1 MISRHGIFIRTLKN
15 IIRTAKTGARSCC
28 QGKILKVLYGK
39 IIVAMVSF
47 MERVNVEGEPLQSE
61 RPYGVDPNRL
71 YPIEFVA
78 DLLSVDKNLVRWW
91 IKKGVI
97 EGIRLPNRAW
107 RIRGIEIIRIID
119 QGKSVPKG

>member
-1 MISRHGIFIRTLKN
+1 M
-15 IIRTAKTGARSCC
+15 
-28 QGKILKVLYGK
+28 LYGK

-78 DLLSVDKNLVRWW
+78 DLLSVDKNLIRWW

>member
-1 MISRHGIFIRTLKN
+1 
-15 IIRTAKTGARSCC
+15 
-28 QGKILKVLYGK
+28 VLYVK
-39 IIVAMVSF
+39 IMAVMVSF

-78 DLLSVDKNLVRWW
+78 DLLSIDKNLVRWW

-107 RIRGIEIIRIID
+107 RIRGIEIIRLID

>member
-1 MISRHGIFIRTLKN
+1 M
-15 IIRTAKTGARSCC
+15 
-28 QGKILKVLYGK
+28 
-39 IIVAMVSF
+39 SF
-47 MERVNVEGEPLQSE
+47 VERVDVEGGPLDAE

-71 YPIEFVA
+71 YPMEFVA
-78 DLLSVDKNLVRWW
+78 ELFSVDKKLVRWW

-119 QGKSVPKG
+119 QGKSAGIMKKE

>member
-1 MISRHGIFIRTLKN
+1 
-15 IIRTAKTGARSCC
+15 
-28 QGKILKVLYGK
+28 
-39 IIVAMVSF
+39 

-78 DLLSVDKNLVRWW
+78 DLLSIDKNLVRWW

-107 RIRGIEIIRIID
+107 RIRGIEIIRLID

>member
-1 MISRHGIFIRTLKN
+1 M
-15 IIRTAKTGARSCC
+15 
-28 QGKILKVLYGK
+28 V
-39 IIVAMVSF
+39 VMVSF
-47 MERVNVEGEPLQSE
+47 VERVDVEGRPLDAE

-71 YPIEFVA
+71 YPMEFVA
-78 DLLSVDKNLVRWW
+78 ELFSVDKKLVRWW

-119 QGKSVPKG
+119 QGKSAGIMKKE

>member
-1 MISRHGIFIRTLKN
+1 MEFSLERPKTSSEP
-15 IIRTAKTGARSCC
+15 AKTGARSRC
-28 QGKILKVLYGK
+28 QGKILKVLYVK
-39 IIVAMVSF
+39 IMAVMVSF

-78 DLLSVDKNLVRWW
+78 DLLSIDKNLVRWW

-107 RIRGIEIIRIID
+107 RIRGIEIIRLID

>member
-1 MISRHGIFIRTLKN
+1 MSTLYKF
-15 IIRTAKTGARSCC
+15 
-28 QGKILKVLYGK
+28 VYGK
-39 IIVAMVSF
+39 IMVGMVSL
-47 MERVNVEGEPLQSE
+47 MERAGAEGKTLDEE

-78 DLLSVDKNLVRWW
+78 DLFSVDRKLVRWW
-91 IKKGVI
+91 IKKGVL

-119 QGKSVPKG
+119 QGASRRTPRN

>member
-1 MISRHGIFIRTLKN
+1 MISRHGIFIQTLQN

-28 QGKILKVLYGK
+28 QGKILKVLYVK
-39 IIVAMVSF
+39 IMAVMVSF
-47 MERVNVEGEPLQSE
+47 MERVNMEGEPLQSE

-78 DLLSVDKNLVRWW
+78 DLLSVDRKLVRWW
-91 IKKGVI
+91 IKKGVL

-107 RIRGIEIIRIID
+107 RIRGIEIIRLID
-119 QGKSVPKG
+119 QGKNVPKG

>member
-1 MISRHGIFIRTLKN
+1 
-15 IIRTAKTGARSCC
+15 
-28 QGKILKVLYGK
+28 
-39 IIVAMVSF
+39 MVSF

-78 DLLSVDKNLVRWW
+78 DLFAIDKNLVRWW

-107 RIRGIEIIRIID
+107 RIRGIEIIRLID
-119 QGKSVPKG
+119 QGKNVPKG

>member
-28 QGKILKVLYGK
+28 QGKILKVLYVK
-39 IIVAMVSF
+39 IMAVMVSF

-91 IKKGVI
+91 IKKGVL

-107 RIRGIEIIRIID
+107 RIRGIEIIRLID
-119 QGKSVPKG
+119 QGKNVPKG

>member
-1 MISRHGIFIRTLKN
+1 
-15 IIRTAKTGARSCC
+15 
-28 QGKILKVLYGK
+28 
-39 IIVAMVSF
+39 MVSF

-78 DLLSVDKNLVRWW
+78 DLLSVDKNLIRWW

>member
-1 MISRHGIFIRTLKN
+1 MEFSFKRPKTSSEP
-15 IIRTAKTGARSCC
+15 TKTGASSCC
-28 QGKILKVLYGK
+28 QGKILKVLYVK
-39 IIVAMVSF
+39 IMAVMVSF
-47 MERVNVEGEPLQSE
+47 MERVDVEGEPLQSE

-78 DLLSVDKNLVRWW
+78 DLFAIDKNLVRWW

-119 QGKSVPKG
+119 QGKSAPKG

>member
-1 MISRHGIFIRTLKN
+1 
-15 IIRTAKTGARSCC
+15 
-28 QGKILKVLYGK
+28 
-39 IIVAMVSF
+39 

-78 DLLSVDKNLVRWW
+78 DLFAIDKNLVRWW

-119 QGKSVPKG
+119 QGKSAPKW

>member
-1 MISRHGIFIRTLKN
+1 MISRHGILIRTPQN
-15 IIRTAKTGARSCC
+15 NIRTRKNGRRSCC
-28 QGKILKVLYGK
+28 QGKILKVLYVK
-39 IIVAMVSF
+39 IMAVMVSF
-47 MERVNVEGEPLQSE
+47 MERVDVEGKTLDVE

-78 DLLSVDKNLVRWW
+78 DLFAIDKNLVRWW

-107 RIRGIEIIRIID
+107 RIRGIEIIRLID
-119 QGKSVPKG
+119 QGKSQPK

>member
-1 MISRHGIFIRTLKN
+1 M
-15 IIRTAKTGARSCC
+15 A
-28 QGKILKVLYGK
+28 V
-39 IIVAMVSF
+39 MVSF

-78 DLLSVDKNLVRWW
+78 DLLSIDKNLVRWW

-107 RIRGIEIIRIID
+107 RIRGIEIIRLID

>member
-1 MISRHGIFIRTLKN
+1 
-15 IIRTAKTGARSCC
+15 
-28 QGKILKVLYGK
+28 VLYGK

-78 DLLSVDKNLVRWW
+78 DLLSVDKNLIRWW